1 MNIKKS
7 IAIIFILLFMTLPM
21 MNMPV
26 QAISNNYNL
35 TSEMKGNTVYFS
47 WNAIYNA
54 AGYDLYINTANKGY
68 EYIGSVNNN
77 IAPVIG
83 FKEGTVYRAKVCAY
97 QMKNGM
103 KEVISYSEEIW
114 VNTTAQN
121 ILGKVTNL
129 TASQN
134 GGNVTLNW
142 SSVSNVTGYQIFVNI
157 PSFGY
162 VNIGSVDGGSTSAII
177 TGFENGKTYQ
187 FKVRAYQKSST
198 NTLNYGDFSPERTL
212 TINKNIQNNNPAQE
226 ETKPTQ
232 VKNLTL
238 NSIDKNT
245 VNISWDKVNGAK
257 GYEIWLAQGNENYK
271 KIGTVYNNYTPIKG
285 LQYNTSYKV
294 KVRAFAQGNNGIMY
308 GDESTYLSFTTPM
321 QEITVGQV
329 QNVTTTVKNNQ
340 VTINWSKTN
349 NAQWYSVYL
358 SKYNTNNFQYATT
371 VYGTSTVLTNL
382 DYNTNYYIK
391 IYPYAN
397 VNGKVKE
404 GTPSNIKRFTT
415 QKQQTQLPTIQ
426 YLEAKVQNRN
436 EAKLAWW
443 SVEGAQGYE
452 VWLSKNGG
460 TYQKVQELT
469 QNYTMLYSLDYN
481 TNYYVAVR
489 AYRYVNGEKQYSQ
502 DYKYTSFRT
511 QTESILE
518 GNQSVPRVSN
528 VSANVVKD
536 TVYLTWSPVKGA
548 VKYEIEFYVP
558 GVGNMYFTTYT
569 NSRTVS
575 GLTEKEYHYSARVRA
590 YKWVNGQLVAGEYSY
605 IQEFTGK

>member
-212 TINKNIQNNNPAQE
+212 TINKNIQNNRPAQT
-226 ETKPTQ
+226 ETKPEQ
-232 VKNLTL
+232 VKNLIL
-238 NSIDKNT
+238 NSIEENS
-245 VNISWDKVNGAK
+245 VNISWRSVTDAK
-257 GYEIWLAQGNENYK
+257 GYEIWLAQGNGNYK
-271 KIGTVYNNYTPIKG
+271 KIDTVYNNYTPIKG

-294 KVRAFAQGNNGIMY
+294 KVRAFKQGSSGIIY
-308 GDESTYLSFTTPM
+308 GDESNYIAFTTPK
-321 QEITVGQV
+321 Q
-329 QNVTTTVKNNQ
+329 
-340 VTINWSKTN
+340 
-349 NAQWYSVYL
+349 
-358 SKYNTNNFQYATT
+358 
-371 VYGTSTVLTNL
+371 
-382 DYNTNYYIK
+382 K
-391 IYPYAN
+391 I
-397 VNGKVKE
+397 
-404 GTPSNIKRFTT
+404 
-415 QKQQTQLPTIQ
+415 TQLPTIQ